1 MAYINSNNI
10 SVFPTSGR
18 PTHDPWGRLT
28 TEYNLTSLINTLLNV
43 DGFVITDPGGY
54 TSIKD
59 ENNNENN
66 YIKSNDAGSNSIT
79 QGRFQF
85 NIKGYIFT
93 IFDIN
98 TLITQFST
106 ENAIYANLKIKIE
119 DGSSIAQT
127 APLNGDNDNKLVYHM
142 QSIEGGDNNGSYQGV
157 TFTSTA
163 KEEGYISLKIL
174 EKRSDEKWYIP
185 DESKIKFRTNK
196 SGSQRSVT
204 IDDGEIS

>member
-1 MAYINSNNI
+1 MAYISSNNI

-54 TSIKD
+54 TNVASGV
-59 ENNNENN
+59 
-66 YIKSNDAGSNSIT
+66 NDAGSNPIT

-93 IFDIN
+93 IFDIS
-98 TLITQFST
+98 TLIEQFSN

-142 QSIEGGDNNGSYQGV
+142 QSIEGGDEGDSYQGV
-157 TFTSTA
+157 KFTTA

-174 EKRSDEKWYIP
+174 EKNGDNWYIP
-185 DESKIKFRTNK
+185 DESKIKFKTNK

-204 IDDGEIS
+204 IDDGELA